1 MNRLHLLGFTHDLKG
16 VVFSQR
22 RGSKTG
28 SFWVPIDDAFMT
40 AVGKLEQ
47 ARRGRDAGAAKAD
60 TGRTKDVVGLKEL
73 PERSRALPPVGRS
86 EPRGGLPASDIQ
98 QMLREGKSIKTV
110 VAAAKTEL
118 AWVERLAEPVLT
130 ERAGVVRLAQRAYML
145 RPRLG
150 TSGLQLG
157 DAVERNLEERRGT
170 VEGLDDAWDARATSS
185 GIWRVSVRF
194 SHRGKRRTAEWE
206 FRKGSRQI
214 TPRNRLAGELGW
226 WTPVEQPRPPVI
238 EGEDADGGEGTEPAQ
253 SKATPKAKARA
264 KTKRRPKPR
273 SRAKARPATKRK
285 ATAKTKARPKATTKA
300 RSKATAKT
308 KAKQKRRPT
317 PAKRRPTK
325 RGTRRP
331 AARRRR

>member
-22 RGSKTG
+22 RGSKAGT
-28 SFWVPIDDAFMT
+28 FWVPIDEAFMT

-47 ARRGRDAGAAKAD
+47 ARRGRDAGASKPD
-60 TGRTKDVVGLKEL
+60 GRGKNVVGLKDL
-73 PERSRALPPVGRS
+73 PARSRALPPVGRS
-86 EPRGGLPASDIQ
+86 EPRGGMPASDIQ

-110 VAAAKTEL
+110 VAAAKTEV

-150 TSGLQLG
+150 TSGMQLG
-157 DAVERNLEERRGT
+157 DAVERNLEEKRGT
-170 VEGLDDAWDARATSS
+170 AEGLDDAWDARAMSS

-214 TPRNRLAGELGW
+214 SPRNRLAGELGW
-226 WTPVEQPRPPVI
+226 WAPVEQPRTAVA
-238 EGEDADGGEGTEPAQ
+238 EGEEAASGEDGAAQ
-253 SKATPKAKARA
+253 TQAQPKAK
-264 KTKRRPKPR
+264 RRPRSKP
-273 SRAKARPATKRK
+273 RAKARPAPKRK
-285 ATAKTKARPKATTKA
+285 AKPKRKTSTSSKSARAATRK
-300 RSKATAKT
+300 K
-308 KAKQKRRPT
+308 
-317 PAKRRPTK
+317 PAKRTA
-325 RGTRRP
+325 RRP

>member
-28 SFWVPIDDAFMT
+28 TFWVPIDDAFMT

-47 ARRGRDAGAAKAD
+47 ARRGRDAGAAKPD
-60 TGRTKDVVGLKEL
+60 TGKSRDVVGLKDL

-86 EPRGGLPASDIQ
+86 EPRSGLPASDIQ
-98 QMLREGKSIKTV
+98 QMLREGKTIKTV
-110 VAAAKTEL
+110 MAAAKTEL

-150 TSGLQLG
+150 TSGMQLG

-170 VEGLDDAWDARATSS
+170 IEGLDDAWDARATSS

-194 SHRGKRRTAEWE
+194 SHRGKRRSAEWE

-226 WTPVEQPRPPVI
+226 WAPAEQPRGQASAGEEGA
-238 EGEDADGGEGTEPAQ
+238 EGEESTTAQ
-253 SKATPKAKARA
+253 PQKA
-264 KTKRRPKPR
+264 KRRPKSKPR
-273 SRAKARPATKRK
+273 TKARPRAKARPAAKRK
-285 ATAKTKARPKATTKA
+285 AK
-300 RSKATAKT
+300 
-308 KAKQKRRPT
+308 PT
-317 PAKRRPTK
+317 AKRRAPASSKSTRAASRKKPAK

>member
-28 SFWVPIDDAFMT
+28 TFWVPIDDAFMA

-60 TGRTKDVVGLKEL
+60 GRGKDVVGLKDL

-150 TSGLQLG
+150 TSGMQLG

-170 VEGLDDAWDARATSS
+170 IEGLDDAWDARATSS

-194 SHRGKRRTAEWE
+194 SHRGKRRAAEWE

-226 WTPVEQPRPPVI
+226 WTPEAPPRPPVV
-238 EGEDADGGEGTEPAQ
+238 DGGEGAEGD
-253 SKATPKAKARA
+253 ATPPQPKTKA
-264 KTKRRPKPR
+264 KRRPKR
-273 SRAKARPATKRK
+273 KARAKARPAPERK
-285 ATAKTKARPKATTKA
+285 PK
-300 RSKATAKT
+300 
-308 KAKQKRRPT
+308 
-317 PAKRRPTK
+317 AKRRSPAAAKTARAASRRKPAK

>member
-28 SFWVPIDDAFMT
+28 TFWVPIDDAFMT

-47 ARRGRDAGAAKAD
+47 ARRGRDAGAAKPD
-60 TGRTKDVVGLKEL
+60 GKGRDVVGLKDL

-110 VAAAKTEL
+110 VAAAKSDL
-118 AWVERLAEPVLT
+118 AWVERLAEPVMT

-150 TSGLQLG
+150 TAGLQLG
-157 DAVERNLEERRGT
+157 DAVQRNLEERRGS

-226 WTPVEQPRPPVI
+226 WAPVEPPRPPVGDGE
-238 EGEDADGGEGTEPAQ
+238 EGEERSDAGAEQA
-253 SKATPKAKARA
+253 KPKAR
-264 KTKRRPKPR
+264 RRP
-273 SRAKARPATKRK
+273 RA
-285 ATAKTKARPKATTKA
+285 KA
-300 RSKATAKT
+300 RSKARPAAKRST
-308 KAKQKRRPT
+308 KAKPK
-317 PAKRRPTK
+317 
-325 RGTRRP
+325 RRP
-331 AARRRR
+331 AASKKKAAKRVTRRATSRGRR

>member
-28 SFWVPIDDAFMT
+28 TFWVPIDDAFMA

-47 ARRGRDAGAAKAD
+47 ARRGRDAGAAKAENS
-60 TGRTKDVVGLKEL
+60 RSKDVVGLKDL

-110 VAAAKTEL
+110 VAAAKSDL
-118 AWVERLAEPVLT
+118 AWVERLAEPVMT

-150 TSGLQLG
+150 TAGMQLG
-157 DAVERNLEERRGT
+157 DAVQRNLEERRGS

-226 WTPVEQPRPPVI
+226 WTPVEPPRPPVI
-238 EGEDADGGEGTEPAQ
+238 EGEEGEAGVEGGAEQAKPKARRRPTSKSRARARPAA
-253 SKATPKAKARA
+253 KRKAKA
-264 KTKRRPKPR
+264 KP
-273 SRAKARPATKRK
+273 
-285 ATAKTKARPKATTKA
+285 
-300 RSKATAKT
+300 
-308 KAKQKRRPT
+308 KRRPT
-317 PAKRRPTK
+317 ASKKKAAK

>member
-22 RGSKTG
+22 KGSKTG

-47 ARRGRDAGAAKAD
+47 ARRGRDAGAAKPD
-60 TGRTKDVVGLKEL
+60 GRSRDVVGLKDL

-86 EPRGGLPASDIQ
+86 EPRGGLPASEIQ

-110 VAAAKTEL
+110 VAAAKTEV

-150 TSGLQLG
+150 TAGLQLG
-157 DAVERNLEERRGT
+157 DAVERNLEERRGA

-214 TPRNRLAGELGW
+214 TPRNRLASELGW
-226 WTPVEQPRPPVI
+226 WTPVPVPRPPA
-238 EGEDADGGEGTEPAQ
+238 ADGEEGAEGDDTVQPA
-253 SKATPKAKARA
+253 AAPKAKRRPRA
-264 KTKRRPKPR
+264 K
-273 SRAKARPATKRK
+273 SRTKARPARTRP
-285 ATAKTKARPKATTKA
+285 TKARPAPK
-300 RSKATAKT
+300 R
-308 KAKQKRRPT
+308 KAKPVRKAKPRRKVAASSRSGAR
-317 PAKRRPTK
+317 PASAKKKAAK